1 MTLTTASQEPAK
13 RFEEWWTNV
22 EDEIIA
28 IGTSYLGSRSAAD
41 DVAQDVAYAAF
52 CHFSKFDEN
61 TGFPAFQKW
70 TKKRTRW
77 LAIGALRLRKRE
89 ILATDSALDLTQIA
103 RTSDETSSQPTPQPD
118 RNALLAAIAQL
129 PRLQRQVALLTLQ
142 GYSNKTIAKSLK
154 IKESTVRSVF
164 RHAREHLSRDHL
176 ATDPKDTIK

>member
-13 RFEEWWTNV
+13 RFEVWWTNV

-28 IGTSYLGSRSAAD
+28 IGTAYLGSRSAAD

-52 CHFSKFDEN
+52 RHFSKFDEN
-61 TGFPAFQKW
+61 TGFPSFRKW

-89 ILATDSALDLTQIA
+89 ISATDSALDLTQIS
-103 RTSDETSSQPTPQPD
+103 RSSDESGPQPTSQPNRD
-118 RNALLAAIAQL
+118 ALLAAITQL
-129 PRLQRQVALLTLQ
+129 PRGQRQVALLTLE
-142 GYSNKTIAKSLK
+142 GYSNKAIAKSLN

-164 RHAREHLSRDHL
+164 RHAREHLSRDHS
-176 ATDPKDTIK
+176 ATDPNDTTK